1 MNNNIIINDPA
12 YQNLR
17 RSRRQIM
24 LFCTVCCLLPLAIY
38 IGMAILNPLLL
49 AVPVSAGGGVSVGMA
64 MGLVVFIISWLMTGL
79 YTYIANSRLDELQ
92 SRIVAEAR
100 S

>member
-1 MNNNIIINDPA
+1 MNNDIIVNKSE
-12 YQNLR
+12 YVNLR

-24 LFCTVCCLLPLAIY
+24 MFCTMGCLLPLAIY
-38 IGMAILNPLLL
+38 IGIAIINPNLL
-49 AVPVSAGGGVSVGMA
+49 AEPVSAGGGLSVGMA
-64 MGLVVFIISWLMTGL
+64 MGLVVFILSWLMTGL
-79 YTYIANSRLDELQ
+79 YTSIANNRLDELQ